1 MKPLALT
8 VLFTWAAGQGASA
21 LGTSV
26 VPSEKLGFKR
36 TTEGAVTGQM
46 KKCR

>member
-1 MKPLALT
+1 MRPLALT

-21 LGTSV
+21 FGTSV

-36 TTEGAVTGQM
+36 TEGAVTGQM